1 MTLKPETKRKRQI
14 GIARKLAKAAMIDK
28 PEWKPAKGYKYL
40 KDITVGELID
50 TSTGLRGIVLDH
62 TPSSTEVLVLK
73 ADHHASEDRQ
83 FYLGKHR
90 WATETEVKVIGD

>member
-1 MTLKPETKRKRQI
+1 MKPETKRKRQI

-40 KDITVGELID
+40 KDISVGELID

-73 ADHHASEDRQ
+73 ADHHSPDDRQ